1 MVAKVGLEITIKLAI
16 LLPNPGTKDTKH
28 QAQPVAD
35 IFAP

>member
-1 MVAKVGLEITIKLAI
+1 MVAKAGLEGTIKLAI

-35 IFAP
+35 IFDP